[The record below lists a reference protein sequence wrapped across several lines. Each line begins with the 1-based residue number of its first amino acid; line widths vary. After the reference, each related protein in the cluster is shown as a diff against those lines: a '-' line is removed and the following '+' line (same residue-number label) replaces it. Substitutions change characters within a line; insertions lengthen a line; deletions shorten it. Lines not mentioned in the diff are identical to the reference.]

1 MIGCGGVRSRQRVA
15 DIEPQ
20 GYLDRQ
26 PVRWEVT
33 LRAAKLYGYEL
44 PEGGLPRTVAE
55 LERRKRA
62 DMKAWREA
70 GCVRMTPAGYGRLAV
85 WYSGEKV
92 ARFVW
97 SGDSYHPVRVVR

>member
-1 MIGCGGVRSRQRVA
+1 MTGCAGVRRRQP
-15 DIEPQ
+15 EPEPE

-26 PVRWEVT
+26 PVRWEIT

-44 PEGGLPRTVAE
+44 FDGGLPRTVAE

-62 DMKAWREA
+62 EVRADRKAGYRT
-70 GCVRMTPAGYGRLAV
+70 TPAGYGRLAV

-92 ARFVW
+92 ARFEW
-97 SGDSYHPVRVVR
+97 SGDSHHPVRVIR